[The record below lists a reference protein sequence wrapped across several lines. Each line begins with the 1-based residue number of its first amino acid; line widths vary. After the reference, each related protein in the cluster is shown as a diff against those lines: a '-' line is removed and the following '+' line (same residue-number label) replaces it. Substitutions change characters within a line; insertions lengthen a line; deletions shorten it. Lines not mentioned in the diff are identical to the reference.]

1 MLDRLPSSGVPSSRD
16 GSQAALTR
24 YRERTRPRRMPFP
37 LPLAYEPSDHL
48 THDLARVSDLML
60 RIRDLEN
67 ELRAVDQALT
77 VEHAPVLSDTGERL
91 PRYGRIRFLGD
102 RARRA
107 ERKAA
112 A

>member
-1 MLDRLPSSGVPSSRD
+1 MRWREEYETDRLEP
-16 GSQAALTR
+16 LT
-24 YRERTRPRRMPFP
+24 

-60 RIRDLEN
+60 KIAELEG
-67 ELRAVDQALT
+67 ELRAVDQALL
-77 VEHAPVLSDTGERL
+77 VEQTPLLSDTGERL

-107 ERKAA
+107 EHKADA
-112 A
+112 